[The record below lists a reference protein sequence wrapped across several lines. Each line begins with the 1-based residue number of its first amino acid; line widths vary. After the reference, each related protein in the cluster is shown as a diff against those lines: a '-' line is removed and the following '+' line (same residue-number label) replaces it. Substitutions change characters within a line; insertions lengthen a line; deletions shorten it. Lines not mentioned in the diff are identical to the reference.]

1 MFSAS
6 GPAPSE
12 NTSTGKVVSETLAPD
27 DELEE
32 LDDLPDEL
40 LDELELEELE
50 LEELDDL
57 PDELL
62 DELELEEL
70 ELEELDDFPDELLD
84 ELELEELDELE
95 LDELLAELL
104 ALEEELPLDD
114 LALSTEPLPQ
124 AVRVVASTTM
134 EPNCVNDLPQRIR
147 QTEANQFVRAKTT
160 ILLILK
166 WPPQSRQI

>member
-1 MFSAS
+1 MRVTLFAS
-6 GPAPSE
+6 GPAPLE

-70 ELEELDDFPDELLD
+70 ELEELD
-84 ELELEELDELE
+84 ELELE
-95 LDELLAELL
+95 ELLAELL

-114 LALSTEPLPQ
+114 LALSALPQ
-124 AVRVVASTTM
+124 AVSVVASTTM

-147 QTEANQFVRAKTT
+147 PTEANQFARAKTT